1 MKRLG
6 SVILCAA
13 AMGSPLP
20 STAQSNSIPCGTPY
34 AVSPGDTLSIIST
47 RAYGVSAFEI
57 IYDANRDAIGDN
69 PNLLFVGQRLNVPCR
84 GDAPTARVEPIA
96 VAPTPQAEPDAEAP
110 APTDAVILTF
120 NRTSDLRFVIN
131 TGIIDPYL
139 SAIELAT
146 EGRVL
151 FVDPPEMNR
160 DPEAQFD
167 LVRSGE
173 VDGTYVLNNY
183 VADVKPLL
191 QVPMIPLMGGS
202 AQQTAVSMWNLHD
215 RYLSSTNYFEEAH
228 VLGFISAPAAHI
240 WRRLDN
246 PVRPG
251 ENVFSA
257 NVYPVPYFE
266 GLDTIGPQQVQ
277 ALNAERFGTHDELQ
291 DGMLTFLM
299 AHGAARGAGI
309 WNADRG
315 VTEVEN
321 GLYTPTYTVV
331 LSNDAWGRIS
341 PRDQEIINGLSGL
354 ALSQRSAAWDTFD
367 NSHRGWMLENGLDVA
382 YPNEAVMAELENIS
396 ESWLKAWSRTASNLG
411 VDAEAAIAD
420 YRADLLSL
428 QYLLIYR

>member
-34 AVSPGDTLSIIST
+34 SVSPGDTLSIIST

-215 RYLSSTNYFEEAH
+215 
-228 VLGFISAPAAHI
+228 VLG
-240 WRRLDN
+240 
-246 PVRPG
+246 
-251 ENVFSA
+251 
-257 NVYPVPYFE
+257 
-266 GLDTIGPQQVQ
+266 
-277 ALNAERFGTHDELQ
+277 
-291 DGMLTFLM
+291 
-299 AHGAARGAGI
+299 
-309 WNADRG
+309 
-315 VTEVEN
+315 
-321 GLYTPTYTVV
+321 
-331 LSNDAWGRIS
+331 
-341 PRDQEIINGLSGL
+341 
-354 ALSQRSAAWDTFD
+354 
-367 NSHRGWMLENGLDVA
+367 
-382 YPNEAVMAELENIS
+382 
-396 ESWLKAWSRTASNLG
+396 
-411 VDAEAAIAD
+411 
-420 YRADLLSL
+420 
-428 QYLLIYR
+428 

>member
-1 MKRLG
+1 M
-6 SVILCAA
+6 
-13 AMGSPLP
+13 
-20 STAQSNSIPCGTPY
+20 T
-34 AVSPGDTLSIIST
+34 
-47 RAYGVSAFEI
+47 
-57 IYDANRDAIGDN
+57 
-69 PNLLFVGQRLNVPCR
+69 
-84 GDAPTARVEPIA
+84 
-96 VAPTPQAEPDAEAP
+96 
-110 APTDAVILTF
+110 
-120 NRTSDLRFVIN
+120 
-131 TGIIDPYL
+131 
-139 SAIELAT
+139 
-146 EGRVL
+146 
-151 FVDPPEMNR
+151 
-160 DPEAQFD
+160 
-167 LVRSGE
+167 
-173 VDGTYVLNNY
+173 
-183 VADVKPLL
+183 
-191 QVPMIPLMGGS
+191 
-202 AQQTAVSMWNLHD
+202 
-215 RYLSSTNYFEEAH
+215 
-228 VLGFISAPAAHI
+228 
-240 WRRLDN
+240 
-246 PVRPG
+246 
-251 ENVFSA
+251 FSA

-331 LSNDAWGRIS
+331 LSNDAWSRIS